1 MRIVIV
7 VVGIVLIILGAVLA
21 FVPIGQIA
29 SQDVTSN
36 APYAA
41 NLTGGAIAFSI
52 TGTVPLTIS
61 WTSSNSTTMIMGACD
76 KVNLG
81 ASNISGSCTN
91 AQITTQTGTSGSWNV
106 NVKPGGAIVA
116 GCATSN
122 CKATVTVKAGYTV
135 IGDILLILGIVLLI
149 VGVILKSKPKAAPPM
164 AQPMP
169 PDNTMGGQPPMGS
182 Q

>member
-21 FVPIGQIA
+21 FVPLATAA
-29 SQDVTSN
+29 SQEVTSS
-36 APYAA
+36 APYVA
-41 NLTGGAIAFSI
+41 NITAAFSI

-61 WTSSNSTTMIMGACD
+61 WTSGSTTSMILGACD
-76 KVNLG
+76 KVNSG

-116 GCATSN
+116 GCFTSGCTAN
-122 CKATVTVKAGYTV
+122 ITVKEGQTV
-135 IGDILLILGIVLLI
+135 IGDILLILGIVVLI
-149 VGVILKSKPKAAPPM
+149 VGVVLKSKPKAAPPM

>member
-21 FVPIGQIA
+21 FVPLTTAATQE
-29 SQDVTSN
+29 VTSS
-36 APYAA
+36 APYGA
-41 NLTGGAIAFSI
+41 NITAAFSI

-61 WTSSNSTTMIMGACD
+61 WTSGSSTTVLLGACD
-76 KVNLG
+76 K
-81 ASNISGSCTN
+81 ISSSANCTN
-91 AQITTQTGTSGSWNV
+91 PQLTTQSGTSGSWNV

-116 GCATSN
+116 ACATSGCTAN
-122 CKATVTVKAGYTV
+122 VTVKEGQTV
-135 IGDILLILGIVLLI
+135 IGDILLILGIVILI
-149 VGVILKSKPKAAPPM
+149 VGVILKSKPKMAPPM